1 MNSAFLGTKIGG
13 YVSKYA
19 IIICV
24 IFSGISVVFAMVV
37 VASTNLVYYLVMTWM
52 YLFATGVMVP
62 LKTGIMIS
70 SLPERIRCD
79 GFTITNFFLNVIGNL
94 PASVVY
100 GSIFEHTKKK
110 NALVCVVYYNVY

>member
-79 GFTITNFFLNVIGNL
+79 GFTITNFF
-94 PASVVY
+94 
-100 GSIFEHTKKK
+100 
-110 NALVCVVYYNVY
+110 